1 MRRVRPG
8 VAAVH
13 DTVAVYRAD
22 WERANAEARDGDGPL
37 WLVLG
42 DSTGQAIGAS
52 APTRGYVGQ
61 LRRRLE
67 ARDGRPWRVLN
78 AAVSGAR
85 FRDVARDQLGWLTR
99 FAGPPALVTCA
110 VGSNDVVRPWGIE
123 RARRNL
129 RRVLDA
135 LPAGALVATI
145 PKGLSVSRTA
155 ALNADIWELAPSRRL
170 VVADVWAHTGPPWA
184 AKVAV
189 DYFHPNDRGYEDWT
203 AAFAEALDLPAAS
216 L

>member
-1 MRRVRPG
+1 MRRLRPG

-13 DTVAVYRAD
+13 DTVAAYRDD
-22 WERANAEARDGDGPL
+22 WTRANLEARDGDRPL

-42 DSTGQAIGAS
+42 DSTGQGIGAS
-52 APTRGYVGQ
+52 APMRGYVGQ
-61 LRRRLE
+61 LRRQLE

-85 FRDVARDQLGWLTR
+85 LGDVARDQLGWLTR
-99 FAGPPALVTCA
+99 LADPPTLVTCA
-110 VGSNDVVRPWGIE
+110 AGANDVIRPWGIE
-123 RARRNL
+123 RARHAL

-135 LPAGALVATI
+135 LPPGALVATI
-145 PKGLSVSRTA
+145 PKGLNAARTA
-155 ALNADIWELAPSRRL
+155 ALNADVWALAPSRRL

-189 DYFHPNDRGYEDWT
+189 DHFHPNDRGYEDWT
-203 AAFAEALDLPAAS
+203 AAFAEALTLPAS
-216 L
+216 